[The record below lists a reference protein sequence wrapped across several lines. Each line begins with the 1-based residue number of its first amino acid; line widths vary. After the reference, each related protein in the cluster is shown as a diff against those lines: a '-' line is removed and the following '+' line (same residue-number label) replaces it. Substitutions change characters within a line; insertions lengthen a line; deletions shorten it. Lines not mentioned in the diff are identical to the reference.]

1 MKLSDLDGR
10 EAPTIVLLQTSSV
23 RLGLYLRDKMKL
35 KLHCAPEEIIDLATK
50 DDYARVRQLTGIVPL
65 NAERWLVFVDLDK
78 ADSKAL
84 DKLIK
89 QSSTCCF
96 FCTCSKYGTFKKFK
110 ESVKD
115 MNGVLDFYIQYLR
128 KNDLLYLHD
137 AFTTSDNRLTKAMFD
152 FVSQSYAS
160 DIDSVF
166 DLLTHLN
173 QGEKFLTRKSIQ
185 EVCGVGGHSI
195 ESYIFALL
203 KPLSGSALGFKTTI
217 RNRLKYGLDLGDSL
231 KYVTLYNFMSRSL
244 LLFCELKMLMISG
257 KVYKRISHLPDF
269 FDEKALA
276 RYQKY
281 IWRLRD
287 IPMSDL
293 LKLRLAMGT
302 ATWKSEIDLISFI
315 YRYYSLRGKEL
326 CP

>member
-1 MKLSDLDGR
+1 MS
-10 EAPTIVLLQTSSV
+10 
-23 RLGLYLRDKMKL
+23 
-35 KLHCAPEEIIDLATK
+35 
-50 DDYARVRQLTGIVPL
+50 
-65 NAERWLVFVDLDK
+65 
-78 ADSKAL
+78 
-84 DKLIK
+84 
-89 QSSTCCF
+89 
-96 FCTCSKYGTFKKFK
+96 
-110 ESVKD
+110 
-115 MNGVLDFYIQYLR
+115 GVLDFYIQYLR

-137 AFTTSDNRLTKAMFD
+137 AFTTTDNRLPKAMFD

-160 DIDSVF
+160 DIDAVF

-185 EVCGVGGHSI
+185 EVCGVGGQSI

-203 KPLSGSALGFKTTI
+203 KPLSGSSKGYKTTI
-217 RNRLKYGLDLGDSL
+217 RNRLKYGLDLGDTL
-231 KYVTLYNFMSRSL
+231 KYPTLYNFMSRSI

-257 KVYKRISHLPDF
+257 KVYKRVSHLPDF

-281 IWRLRD
+281 IWRLREL
-287 IPMSDL
+287 PMSNL
-293 LKLRLAMGT
+293 LRLRLAMGT
-302 ATWKSEIDLISFI
+302 TTWKTEIDLISFI